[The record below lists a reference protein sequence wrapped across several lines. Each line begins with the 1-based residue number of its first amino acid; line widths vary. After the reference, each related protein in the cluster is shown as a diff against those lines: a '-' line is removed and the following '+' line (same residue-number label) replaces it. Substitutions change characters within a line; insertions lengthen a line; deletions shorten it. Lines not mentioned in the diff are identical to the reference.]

1 MNSTRAKKIWGIT
14 KKIFLVIFI
23 LHTLWFL
30 VFIFQKFSVA
40 DFPIANLKTKVL
52 LVCAGLLVIG
62 LLYYF
67 WLRHIAMAK
76 KIGIIIRETF
86 FICYISFFLYLLLG
100 MIFNPLITLT
110 QLSNLVQGNGLK
122 RDYISYD
129 AMGPNIKLAVLAS
142 EDQLFPDHDGF
153 DLKAIKK
160 AVKYNKRHPN
170 KTRGA
175 STLSQQTAKNVFL
188 WQGGGFFR
196 KGLEVYFTFSIEK
209 FWSKRTILERYL
221 NIAEMGRGIFGVQA
235 AAKIYFNKDAK
246 DLTRAEAAQI
256 AACLPNPK
264 VFTVKPLSSYVANRY
279 DDIMR
284 QMNNLEGDPDV
295 QELIK

>member
-1 MNSTRAKKIWGIT
+1 MASTGKRKIWDIT
-14 KKIFLVIFI
+14 KKIFLGIFI
-23 LHTLWFL
+23 LHTLWFAI
-30 VFIFQKFSVA
+30 FIFQKFSVA

-52 LVCAGLLVIG
+52 LVCAGLLVVG
-62 LLYYF
+62 VVYYF
-67 WLRHIAMAK
+67 WLRHIAAVK
-76 KIGIIIRETF
+76 KVGIFLRELF
-86 FICYISFFLYLLLG
+86 FICYISSFLYLLLG
-100 MIFNPLITLT
+100 MAFNPPITIT
-110 QLSNLVQGNGLK
+110 QITNIGYGLK

-129 AMGPNIKLAVLAS
+129 DMGPNIKLAVLAS

-153 DLKAIKK
+153 DIKAIKK

-209 FWSKRTILERYL
+209 LWSKRTILERYL
-221 NIAEMGRGIFGVQA
+221 NIAEMGKGIFGVQA
-235 AAKIYFNKDAK
+235 AAKYYFNKNAK

-264 VFTVKPLSSYVANRY
+264 RFTVKPLSGYVAGRAAA
-279 DDIMR
+279 IQR

-295 QELIK
+295 QELLK